1 METGQRKPVGG
12 AMTDILNSLKISGA
26 WNLADN
32 IRAGRIIHEAKAA
45 HVTKT
50 VEDYLLVFEKQLTS
64 PVSEFLK
71 RRAGK
76 IDAIIKAFS
85 RSPDYEHLL
94 DHGYLAALRFYD
106 TYAVAS
112 VEGSVFES
120 LPHFYMRIA
129 AFCSTECARREPLK
143 RTLKTMTLLDGT
155 PVKHEIDYFL
165 YFFQLLT
172 KLLIVPPT
180 PVLRGAGTRKAN
192 LSSCFI
198 LSPDLSS
205 EGKVVD
211 RVMGDLSNVLKAK
224 SGVGLDLSSFSQ
236 DGKNIISLLKVVNSQ
251 VEYFND
257 KNKRPVSV
265 AAYLEIWHAQIQ
277 EFLSARMPESP
288 DRCSAVFQGLC
299 IPSLFFN
306 LYESDPDGMWYLF
319 DPAQAPQLTMLYG
332 QSFNEEYLRLV
343 AEKKFCATVP
353 LKALLFQL
361 INCIIKTGSPYVI
374 CKDACN
380 AHHWRE
386 TQGAAIN
393 SSNLCAEI
401 VQQANE
407 KSTAVCNLANVCLPS
422 CMRTD
427 RRVGVMFDFDLLKA
441 AVEGCVLM
449 INASMR
455 STLDNVESVV
465 RGQSVRSMG
474 IGVHGLADVFAMM
487 GWDYLDQHSALL
499 DKGIFESL
507 YYHAVR
513 MSNLIVLVGGGKPF
527 PGWQESNLANGKFH
541 WEGWADTEPTSV
553 SRREWTVL
561 RAKVTGV
568 GTYNSQFIALMPT
581 VGCSQ
586 LTGYS
591 ESFNP
596 FFANVVSK
604 VTNKEEVLRPN
615 MTFLSRIDEEDLPQ
629 IRFCGG
635 DVSKFPEKLR
645 KKYSNFLSAFDM
657 DPEELIKRSRAR
669 APYVDQS
676 QSFSFFLKEELAC
689 SAKYLKKLLFLGHS
703 LGLKTIMYYCR
714 IKKIAEMADLEC
726 LAGKSEMSEPSD
738 GENLSEPTK
747 DSSACYYK
755 EGKLGGRQCTVTDP
769 SACSHCQ

>member
-1 METGQRKPVGG
+1 MDTSQMNMTGNNSEET
-12 AMTDILNSLKISGA
+12 LNSLKISGA

-32 IRAGRIIHEAKAA
+32 VRAGRLIHEAKASQ
-45 HVTKT
+45 VTKT
-50 VEDYLLVFEKQLTS
+50 VEEYLLVFENNLTGL
-64 PVSEFLK
+64 VSDFLTN
-71 RRAGK
+71 RAK
-76 IDAIIKAFS
+76 KLDAIIKTFTS
-85 RSPDYEHLL
+85 SPDYDRLL
-94 DHGYLAALRFYD
+94 DRGHLAAVRYYD
-106 TYAVAS
+106 TYAMTSAD
-112 VEGSVFES
+112 GSMFES

-129 AFCSTECARREPLK
+129 AFCSTECTRRDPLK
-143 RTLKTMTLLDGT
+143 KTLKTMTLLDGR
-155 PVKHEIDYFL
+155 PVKHEIDCFL

-172 KLLIVPPT
+172 KLLIIPPT
-180 PVLRGAGTRKAN
+180 PVLRGAGTRKSN

-198 LSPDLSS
+198 LSPELSS
-205 EGKVVD
+205 ERRVVD
-211 RVMGDLSNVLKAK
+211 RIMGDLSEVLKAK
-224 SGVGLDLSSFSQ
+224 SGVGLNLSNFSQ
-236 DGKNIISLLKVVNSQ
+236 DGKSILSLLKVVNSQ

-265 AAYLEIWHAQIQ
+265 AAYLEIWHSQIQ
-277 EFLSARMPESP
+277 EFLSARMPENP
-288 DRCSAVFQGLC
+288 DRCGAVFQGLC
-299 IPSLFFN
+299 IPSLFFEM
-306 LYESDPDGMWYLF
+306 YDEDPDGMWYLF
-319 DPAQAPQLTMLYG
+319 DPAHAPQLVMLYG

-343 AEKKFCATVP
+343 VEKKYSATVP

-361 INCIIKTGSPYVI
+361 INCIIKTGSPYII

-380 AHHWRE
+380 KHHWRE

-401 VQQANE
+401 IQQASE

-422 CMRTD
+422 CVRTD
-427 RRVGVMFDFDLLKA
+427 RRVGVMFDFALLQA

-449 INASMR
+449 INASMGA
-455 STLDNVESVV
+455 TLDSVESVI
-465 RGQSVRSMG
+465 RGQSARSMG
-474 IGVHGLADVFAMM
+474 IGVHGLADVFALL

-527 PGWQESNLANGKFH
+527 PGWEESNLANGKFH
-541 WEGWADTEPTSV
+541 WEGWKDAEPTSV
-553 SRREWTVL
+553 SHREWTVL

-596 FFANVVSK
+596 FFANIVSK

-615 MTFLSRIDEEDLPQ
+615 LTFLSRIEEDDRPQ
-629 IRFCGG
+629 IRLCVGE
-635 DVSKFPEKLR
+635 VSKLPEPLR
-645 KKYSNFLSAFDM
+645 RKYSNFLSAFDM
-657 DPEELIKRSRAR
+657 DPEDLIKRSRAR

-714 IKKIAEMADLEC
+714 IKKITEMSDLEC
-726 LAGKSEMSEPSD
+726 LAGKAEM
-738 GENLSEPTK
+738 GELGYGADSTK
-747 DSSACYYK
+747 ESSACSYK
-755 EGKLGGRQCTVTDP
+755 EGGHGDRQCTVTDP
-769 SACSHCQ
+769 STCSHCQ